1 MGVAALLEIGGM
13 MLLGIPGAIYAGL
26 AEILVA
32 PLRGVPIGSIV
43 SGDRA
48 WPAAILMTLAVPPAI
63 PVVHLVVRWLKPE
76 WNAWLQVLA
85 MMIGT
90 YVWSVIVL
98 FVLSFG

>member
-1 MGVAALLEIGGM
+1 VGVAALLSIGGM
-13 MLLGIPGAIYAGL
+13 MLLGIPGALYASL
-26 AEILVA
+26 AEIVVA
-32 PLRGVPIGSIV
+32 PLRGVAIGSIV

-63 PVVHLVVRWLKPE
+63 PVVHLVVRRLKPE

-85 MMIGT
+85 MVAGT

-98 FVLSFG
+98 FALSLG